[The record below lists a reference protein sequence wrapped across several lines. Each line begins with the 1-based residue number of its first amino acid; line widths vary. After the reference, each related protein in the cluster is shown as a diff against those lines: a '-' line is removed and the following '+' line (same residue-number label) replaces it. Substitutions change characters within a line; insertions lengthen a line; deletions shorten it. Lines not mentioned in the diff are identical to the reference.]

1 MDSSRWVE
9 SVRSPA
15 VIPSYEGS
23 GLWQSWRILNY
34 FLSFSSSRILTSP
47 QLLPACYSIFLI
59 HAAFLCFRSLHGV
72 ELLHLPLQFGSKQ
85 KGVTFHC
92 LCSASQCKTW
102 EHSDYSEE
110 LLEEAC
116 EAGWHNE
123 GGTWTR
129 TGVACPIYQAIQSVT
144 LISRRSFCTCVNW
157 VLPLPQS
164 WTTFRWVVAK
174 GKWQEL
180 LSSMHFSRSS
190 KNDLSCVSESDLRK
204 NVWLRSW
211 MAMYEAKQ
219 FIFSVFMLT
228 VFVYWL
234 LHLFSYKYDIY

>member
-23 GLWQSWRILNY
+23 GLWQAWRILNY
-34 FLSFSSSRILTSP
+34 FLSFSSSPILMSP

-85 KGVTFHC
+85 KGVTFRC

-116 EAGWHNE
+116 EAGWHNK
-123 GGTWTR
+123 GGTWTC
-129 TGVACPIYQAIQSVT
+129 TGVACPTYQAIQSVT
-144 LISRRSFCTCVNW
+144 LI
-157 VLPLPQS
+157 
-164 WTTFRWVVAK
+164 
-174 GKWQEL
+174 
-180 LSSMHFSRSS
+180 FSRSFLHMC
-190 KNDLSCVSESDLRK
+190 KLSAPSS
-204 NVWLRSW
+204 
-211 MAMYEAKQ
+211 
-219 FIFSVFMLT
+219 SVLDNIPMGGCKGQVARVAF
-228 VFVYWL
+228 
-234 LHLFSYKYDIY
+234 LHALFKVIQE